1 MRIGLTEN
9 IRMREITRNANARGS
24 TAQCVKEVMEG
35 GALSNSQYLPVSS
48 VFLHGM
54 GSNNPCSKRATPTNS
69 LKCI

>member
-1 MRIGLTEN
+1 MVESGVVGL
-9 IRMREITRNANARGS
+9 RCKITDLGQ
-24 TAQCVKEVMEG
+24 AQCVKEVMEG